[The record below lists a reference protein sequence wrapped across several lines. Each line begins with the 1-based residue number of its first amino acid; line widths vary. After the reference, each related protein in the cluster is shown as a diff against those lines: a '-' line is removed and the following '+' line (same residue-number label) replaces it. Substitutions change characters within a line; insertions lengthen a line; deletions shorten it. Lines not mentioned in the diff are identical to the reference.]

1 MADSVESRMVHL
13 QEQKAAMGKG
23 VFETLSAEDKRKA
36 RFGDIQKLLDL
47 H

>member
-1 MADSVESRMVHL
+1 MADSVESRMVQL
-13 QEQKAAMGKG
+13 QEQKAAIGKG
-23 VFETLSAEDKRKA
+23 VFETLSAEEKRKA